1 MSKRR
6 RTTAERN
13 AAKRKWKTAQ
23 ALIGGDQSTGADV
36 TDSPTSPQ
44 AKGESD
50 IQQSATAFKPEILT
64 QSPANGHG
72 AAGLGEAVELARNR
86 WDEIRAVK
94 DRYPISRSM
103 LERIAFEAIKAATS
117 ETASV
122 RHRLIAIKLLWTMA
136 EGNRPDKG
144 LPPQIEIG
152 IKTDGNRV
160 TIRQLIDEMNAN
172 PQIHDTREFKIQPG
186 SAQDYAE

>member
-1 MSKRR
+1 MRR
-6 RTTAERN
+6 RSRSERN
-13 AAKRKWKTAQ
+13 AAKRKWQIAQ
-23 ALIGGDQSTGADV
+23 VLKDADPSTGATGV
-36 TDSPTSPQ
+36 SVPSELPQ
-44 AKGESD
+44 ASGESEPL
-50 IQQSATAFKPEILT
+50 QSETAFKPEVLG
-64 QSPANGHG
+64 QSLANGHG
-72 AAGLGEAVELARNR
+72 AAGVGEAVELARNR

-94 DRYPISRSM
+94 DRYPISRGM
-103 LERIAFEAIKAATS
+103 LERIAFEAIRVATS

-160 TIRQLIDEMNAN
+160 LIRQLIDEMNTN
-172 PQIHDTREFKIQPG
+172 PQIYDSREFKIVPG
-186 SAQDYAE
+186 SPEDYAE